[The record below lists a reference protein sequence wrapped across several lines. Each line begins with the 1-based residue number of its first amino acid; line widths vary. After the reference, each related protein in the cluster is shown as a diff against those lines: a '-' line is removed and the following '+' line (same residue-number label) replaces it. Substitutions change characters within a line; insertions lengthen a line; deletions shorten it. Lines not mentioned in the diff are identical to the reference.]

1 MQHHVAD
8 SVEDKRFFANCILD
22 PMYQTLT
29 TSNKVIRLRGKLFLV
44 LCCLVD
50 NRNILVTRDFLIEK
64 YWQGNSYT
72 GKTAVT
78 HSICHLRKTL
88 KDQNI
93 QASIMTLSKR
103 GYIFNYFEKPSTSE
117 SHNSLPKH
125 TNMQKI

>member
-1 MQHHVAD
+1 MQHYVAD
-8 SVEDKRFFANCILD
+8 LVEDKRFFANCILD

-50 NRNILVTRDFLIEK
+50 NQNILVTRDFLIER

-78 HSICHLRKTL
+78 HSICHLRKIL
-88 KDQNI
+88 KEQNI

-103 GYIFNYFEKPSTSE
+103 GYIFSYCETPSTTE
-117 SHNSLPKH
+117 SCNPLPKH
-125 TNMQKI
+125 TNTHKI